1 MRWRAG
7 KGRPVLNRSV
17 LREYKVRLGMDFML
31 VIYLALAALAGLAAG
46 AQIHKAVV
54 AKRLGDAEG
63 LAQRIVLE
71 ARKEAQAQK
80 K

>member
-1 MRWRAG
+1 
-7 KGRPVLNRSV
+7 
-17 LREYKVRLGMDFML
+17 MDFML
-31 VIYLALAALAGLAAG
+31 VIYIALAAFAGLVAG
-46 AQIHKAVV
+46 ALIYKAVV

-80 K
+80 REIIL